1 MTAPGEFIPYARQ
14 SIDEDDIAAVAE
26 ALRGDYLTTGPA
38 IDRFEAAVASRA
50 GARFGVALSSG
61 TAALHAAYFAAGI
74 GPGDEVILP
83 ANTFAA
89 TANAA
94 LYLGAKP
101 VFADIEPDTGNMA
114 VEAVEALITP
124 RTRAIVPVHFAGLPA
139 DVPAIRD
146 LAERYGLLVIE
157 DAAHALGAAV
167 DARPVG
173 SLSAMTAFSFHPVK
187 HIATGEGGMVVTD
200 DEALYRRLTL
210 FRSHGITRDRSQM
223 KADEGPWYYEMHALG
238 YNYRMT
244 DIQAVLG
251 ESQLKKLDCFL
262 ARRRE
267 IAHCYDRELACLSD
281 VLALPGRRPGRDSA
295 WHLYVI
301 RLLAGAERRRDLV
314 TYLHER
320 GILVNV
326 HYRPVY
332 LHPYY
337 RALGY
342 APGLCP
348 LAERFYS
355 QAVSLPMYYGL
366 TAAQQAKVIDAV
378 MSGVEAT

>member
-1 MTAPGEFIPYARQ
+1 MTGQEEWIPYARQ
-14 SIDEDDIAAVAE
+14 SIDEEDIAAVAE

-38 IDRFEAAVASRA
+38 IDRFEAALARRV
-50 GARFGVALSSG
+50 GARFGVAVSSG

-74 GPGDEVILP
+74 GPGDEVIVP

-101 VFADIEPDTGNMA
+101 VFADIEPDTGNVDVAA
-114 VEAVEALITP
+114 VASLITE

-139 DVPAIRD
+139 DIAAIRD
-146 LAERYGLLVIE
+146 MAERYGLPVIE

-167 DARPVG
+167 EGRPVG
-173 SLSAMTAFSFHPVK
+173 SLSAMTTLSFHPVK

-200 DEALYRRLTL
+200 DEELYRKLVL
-210 FRSHGITRDRSQM
+210 FRSHGITRDRAFM
-223 KADEGPWYYEMHALG
+223 EADEGAWYYEMHALG

-251 ESQLKKLDCFL
+251 ESQLKKLDRFL
-262 ARRRE
+262 DRRRE
-267 IAHCYDRELACLSD
+267 IADRYDRELACLNEAI
-281 VLALPGRRPGRDSA
+281 ALPGRRRGRESA

-301 RLLAGAERRRDLV
+301 RVVAGEARRKAFVD
-314 TYLHER
+314 YLRER

-337 RALGY
+337 RNLGY
-342 APGLCP
+342 GPGLCP
-348 LAERFYS
+348 AAERFYS
-355 QAVSLPMYYGL
+355 QAVSLPMYAGL
-366 TAAQQAKVIDAV
+366 TESQQARVIEAV
-378 MSGVEAT
+378 IEGAKAT